1 MLRTFLWVMVVG
13 IALGAA
19 SLLAQDAVLDHFY
32 GQGVHKFFAR
42 NYVGAFEDFNTA
54 IDNGSDDPR
63 CYYFRGLTYLQLGRE
78 DEAKADFEKGSQ
90 LEMQAAGKFFN
101 VSKALERIQ
110 GRQRMMIEQ
119 YRTKARLAV
128 MVELERQ
135 RKARYEELRRE
146 EARVLDQS
154 APPVGIPEATPAPAP
169 AAQPAAPAQPMQ
181 PPAAEPPAPAAQPA
195 APAAAPAP
203 AAEPAAPAA
212 PAQPPA
218 APAPAA
224 EPAAPPA
231 APATPP
237 ASTNPFAT
245 EPAAPAQPAMPA
257 QPEAPP
263 APAQPPAAE
272 PAAPA
277 PAAEPAAPP
286 APAVPP
292 QPQAPAE
299 PPAPAQP
306 PAPAAPAENPFTT

>member
-1 MLRTFLWVMVVG
+1 MVVG

-19 SLLAQDAVLDHFY
+19 SLLAQDAVLDHLY

-54 IDNGSDDPR
+54 IENGSDDPR
-63 CYYFRGLTYLQLGRE
+63 CFYFRGLTYLNLGRE
-78 DEAKADFEKGSQ
+78 DEAKADFEKASQ

-110 GRQRMMIEQ
+110 GRQRVMIEQ

-128 MVELERQ
+128 MVEMERQ

-154 APPVGIPEATPAPAP
+154 APPVGIPEAAPAPAP
-169 AAQPAAPAQPMQ
+169 AAAPAQPAMPAQPEAPAQPAQ
-181 PPAAEPPAPAAQPA
+181 PPAAEPPAP
-195 APAAAPAP
+195 AAPAP

-212 PAQPPA
+212 P
-218 APAPAA
+218 
-224 EPAAPPA
+224 
-231 APATPP
+231 T
-237 ASTNPFAT
+237 
-245 EPAAPAQPAMPA
+245 
-257 QPEAPP
+257 
-263 APAQPPAAE
+263 
-272 PAAPA
+272 
-277 PAAEPAAPP
+277 
-286 APAVPP
+286 VPP